1 LHFKVDANPVS
12 RYTFVMVYTTFTA
25 TCPYCLKEL
34 RTTEPDFDEHKEACR
49 REAESRA
56 AASYPL
62 GSYGWAGDYNT
73 YRRSLIMQNSS
84 GNDPLMREGE
94 NGGGK
99 TALKDALDRAAEA
112 GAPVV
117 IDAGDKIEPGS
128 RQETKVLADLDER
141 RPEEG

>member
-1 LHFKVDANPVS
+1 
-12 RYTFVMVYTTFTA
+12 MVYATFTA
-25 TCPYCLKEL
+25 MCPYCPKEL
-34 RTTEPDFDEHKEACR
+34 HTTEPDFDEHKEACR

-84 GNDPLMREGE
+84 GDDPLMREGE
-94 NGGGK
+94 DGGGK
-99 TALKDALDRAAEA
+99 T
-112 GAPVV
+112 APVV

-128 RQETKVLADLDER
+128 RQETKILADLDER
-141 RPEEG
+141 RPEEA